1 MPTPRYNL
9 PTITPA
15 MTADVPRDLNALA
28 NATDEA
34 LHTAVS
40 SLSSRAVDITIADT
54 ANYYTTKN
62 VEAALQAVGQTLN
75 GTRAS
80 LVSTAQALGVM

>member
-1 MPTPRYNL
+1 MPTTRYNL
-9 PTITPA
+9 PTITTN

-28 NATDEA
+28 DAVDDA
-34 LHTAVS
+34 LHDAVS
-40 SLSSRAVDITIADT
+40 SLSSQAKDISITDSGA
-54 ANYYTTKN
+54 YYTTKN
-62 VEAALQAVGQTLN
+62 VEAALQTVGQTLN

>member
-40 SLSSRAVDITIADT
+40 SLSSRAVDITITDT

-80 LVSTAQALGVM
+80 LVTSAQQLGVM